1 MQNKITQAVILAAGL
16 GTRLRPLTD
25 TVPKVMVPIA
35 PGKPLL
41 EHIVE
46 LLRGQGITDFI
57 VNVHYLPEVITSY
70 FGDGTK
76 WGVRIRYSDERD
88 RPLETAGAMKK
99 MESMLDDN
107 FLFLYG
113 DTLHFL
119 DFEPLIEEHMEHGA
133 IGTLVLKRSDYPKD
147 GDIGEFD
154 VATKKIIRWHTRP
167 HDITVLGPN
176 MLVNAGLYAF
186 SKKIADY
193 IPSGVPVKLDGE
205 VIPKAMAA
213 GEPLYAYPTDEIIWD
228 IGRPE
233 KYEKAKEYYASRMKN

>member
-25 TVPKVMVPIA
+25 TMPKVMVPIA

-41 EHIVE
+41 EHLVE

-57 VNVHYLPEVITSY
+57 FNIHYLPDVITSH

-99 MESMLDDN
+99 MESMLDNN

-113 DTLHFL
+113 DTLHFFN
-119 DFEPLIEEHMEHGA
+119 FEPLIEQHMTTGA
-133 IGTLVLKRSDYPKD
+133 TGTLVLKNSFYPKD
-147 GDIGEFD
+147 ADIGEFD
-154 VATKKIIRWHTRP
+154 ITTKKITKWHARP
-167 HDITVLGPN
+167 HDITTLSSN
-176 MLVNAGLYAF
+176 LLANAGLYAF
-186 SKKIADY
+186 SKKIVDY
-193 IPSGVPVKLDGE
+193 IPAGVPIKLDGE
-205 VIPKAMAA
+205 IIPKAMAA

-228 IGRPE
+228 VGKPE
-233 KYEKAKEYYASRMKN
+233 KYEKAKEYYASRVK